1 MNKIYALLVVALL
14 LPVQSFAKTFA
25 NQFIE
30 FQLPEKWECQLDGTE
45 WVCQSTDEQKKR
57 DAIIVLAAK
66 IKKAGM
72 DELSVYKAHLEK
84 PAQYESLNGE
94 KITSEPRYVKDLD
107 ISGKPWVDSLH
118 LASEI
123 PDFYTRYLATVESDL
138 GILVTFSVRKDKYDE
153 YAPDIENMVKSMRA
167 FRKPGD
173 VNSGAGAGG
182 GENVDPNAT
191 IFSAEGAKTK
201 KAPVGGGGDAG
212 MMILLLLVVVGG
224 GAFFIWKK
232 KQKK

>member
-1 MNKIYALLVVALL
+1 MKKIYALFVMALL
-14 LPVQSFAKTFA
+14 LPLHSQAKTFA

-30 FQLPEKWECQLDGTE
+30 FQLPDKWECQLDGTE

-66 IKKAGM
+66 IKKPGM

-84 PAQYESLNGE
+84 PAQYDSLNGE

-123 PDFYTRYLATVESDL
+123 PDFYTRYLATVEADL

-153 YAPDIENMVKSMRA
+153 YAPDIEAMAKSMRA
-167 FRKPGD
+167 FRKPGEI
-173 VNSGAGAGG
+173 NNGSGASPTD
-182 GENVDPNAT
+182 VDPNAVV
-191 IFSAEGAKTK
+191 FNNGGNAPK
-201 KAPVGGGGDAG
+201 KPKSDGGGGAG
-212 MMILLLLVVVGG
+212 ASILLLLVLLGG
-224 GAFFIWKK
+224 GGFFIWKK
-232 KQKK
+232 KQQKK

>member
-1 MNKIYALLVVALL
+1 
-14 LPVQSFAKTFA
+14 
-25 NQFIE
+25 
-30 FQLPEKWECQLDGTE
+30 
-45 WVCQSTDEQKKR
+45 
-57 DAIIVLAAK
+57 
-66 IKKAGM
+66 
-72 DELSVYKAHLEK
+72 
-84 PAQYESLNGE
+84 
-94 KITSEPRYVKDLD
+94 VKDLD

-173 VNSGAGAGG
+173 VNMGAGG
-182 GENVDPNAT
+182 GSMDGVDPNAT
-191 IFSAEGAKTK
+191 IFNSTEGTVKK
-201 KAPVGGGGDAG
+201 KAPTGGGGDAG

-232 KQKK
+232 KQQK